1 MMLLKGSGKNSHLD
15 ILVTK
20 QAKSFQA
27 LSTSMKYNADWNG
40 YAFDASPSCL
50 TGTKSSDTNLR
61 YSQDFYGKK
70 FTTANMK
77 P

>member
-27 LSTSMKYNADWNG
+27 VSTSMKYNTD
-40 YAFDASPSCL
+40 
-50 TGTKSSDTNLR
+50 
-61 YSQDFYGKK
+61 
-70 FTTANMK
+70 
-77 P
+77 